1 MSFFKALR
9 IKLVTC
15 LEQIVLCTF
24 SAAGQSVLP
33 RFISRCARIKPLY
46 IDINGIDSYRISY
59 KEYIDI
65 LYKLDIP
72 SSPNFNVIVLFN
84 HTICI

>member
-15 LEQIVLCTF
+15 LDQIVLCTF

-33 RFISRCARIKPLY
+33 RFIFRCARIKPLY
-46 IDINGIDSYRISY
+46 IDNGIASYRISY

-72 SSPNFNVIVLFN
+72 PSPNFNVIIFFN